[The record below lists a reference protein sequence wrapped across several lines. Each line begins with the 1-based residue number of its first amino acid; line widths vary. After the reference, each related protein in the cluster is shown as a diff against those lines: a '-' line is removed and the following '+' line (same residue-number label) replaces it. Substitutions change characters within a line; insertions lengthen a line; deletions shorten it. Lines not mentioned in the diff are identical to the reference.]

1 MYNGIFKEKMN
12 ESVKNM
18 RVGIIFKEEDLFEE
32 ATKIASNN
40 LSVCLTATPDRNK
53 GQGKEAYFK
62 YINHY
67 NPSKADSI
75 IRVSFYEP
83 AYKIHKRDRL
93 GLEHWELSSKD
104 KRILQR
110 ILTDHPIKYIKNLES
125 FLVENIDNCYQYLIY
140 LYNDFMGFSNDQIF
154 ANYNGD
160 DDPTKP
166 DDLIWIK
173 REIPDYTVVNW
184 KEI

>member
-1 MYNGIFKEKMN
+1 M
-12 ESVKNM
+12 
-18 RVGIIFKEEDLFEE
+18 
-32 ATKIASNN
+32 
-40 LSVCLTATPDRNK
+40 
-53 GQGKEAYFK
+53 
-62 YINHY
+62 
-67 NPSKADSI
+67 
-75 IRVSFYEP
+75 
-83 AYKIHKRDRL
+83 
-93 GLEHWELSSKD
+93 EHWELSSKD